1 MTYSTIGALF
11 NNDISVLNLIILCV
25 ILVKVWNIKSKCNF
39 KGNKDDGQK

>member
-25 ILVKVWNIKSKCNF
+25 IMFKVWNFKC
-39 KGNKDDGQK
+39 KCGCKQCG